1 MRKYRKIYETP
12 GRNYVCLEMQLG
24 GIKTS
29 VEFKNGRVANNIN
42 AQFITSNRFLQEM
55 IENDKRFGSMI
66 ICKQEIDLGDWDEE
80 PAQADTSEPEQKPAA
95 PQKKTSKK
103 VSGKTVVEEVRDI
116 TDAID
121 WLSKNGK
128 VATTP
133 AQVQKAAA
141 ELGVEFPNLH

>member
-12 GRNYVCLEMQLG
+12 NRNYVCLEMQLG
-24 GIKTS
+24 GIKTNI
-29 VEFKNGRVANNIN
+29 EFRNGRVANNIN

-66 ICKQEIDLGDWDEE
+66 ICKQVIDLGDFGEDEE
-80 PAQADTSEPEQKPAA
+80 AKPAPA
-95 PQKKTSKK
+95 PAPTPKKTSKK